1 MLTFVHQKIQFQAH
15 KNNMNRI
22 QQLKDFLKESPDDP
36 FLRYAIA
43 LEHLKIQEDE
53 KALDIF
59 RNLLI
64 TNPMYVGTYYHIGK
78 LQEKMELFD
87 DALDSYEK
95 GMTVAKKMNDR
106 HSFNELQGA
115 FNMLN
120 DELEEW

>member
-1 MLTFVHQKIQFQAH
+1 MILK
-15 KNNMNRI
+15 I
-22 QQLKDFLKESPDDP
+22 QQLKDFLKENPNDP
-36 FLRYAIA
+36 FLRYAMA

-87 DALDSYEK
+87 DALESYKK
-95 GMTVAKKMNDR
+95 GMAVATKIKDR

-115 FNMLN
+115 YNMLN
-120 DELEEW
+120 DDLEEW

>member
-1 MLTFVHQKIQFQAH
+1 
-15 KNNMNRI
+15 MNRI
-22 QQLKDFLKESPDDP
+22 QQLESFLKESPDDP

-53 KALDIF
+53 EALNIF

-78 LQEKMELFD
+78 LQEKMEFFD
-87 DALDSYEK
+87 EALDSYEK
-95 GMTVAKKMNDR
+95 GMAVAKKMNDR

-115 FNMLN
+115 YNMLN
-120 DELEEW
+120 DELEDW